1 MRNNAQENEIAE
13 IWKQYLDTNYEVS
26 NLGNVRNKKTKLVLA
41 TEDTGNGYLYVGL
54 QMPDGSYKKARVHRL
69 VAMTFLEFERT
80 EERNE
85 VDHINGCK
93 TDNYV
98 ENLRWCTHKE
108 NMNNP
113 ITLSKIRRGV
123 RRRYQKLECLE
134 CTKFFNF

>member
-1 MRNNAQENEIAE
+1 MQYNAQITETL
-13 IWKQYLDTNYEVS
+13 KQYHDKNYGVS
-26 NLGNVRNKKTKLVLA
+26 NLEKKKKKKTKLVLA

-54 QMPDGSYKKARVHRL
+54 QMPDGTYKKARVHRL

-113 ITLSKIRRGV
+113 ITLNKIRRGV

-134 CTKFFNF
+134 CTKFYNF